1 MPTILDLC
9 GGTGSWSRP
18 YREAGY
24 RVVIVDPLAEGGDDW
39 LGTVENFYTA
49 LLSGSLDYIADDVR
63 GILMAPPCT
72 EFAGSGARWWAE
84 KEVNEPR
91 KLVNA
96 IATVLACMN
105 VRDDI
110 APQWWAMENPVGRM
124 RRIVKERARVDI
136 GLFTMTFNPC
146 DYGDPW
152 TKRTCLWGNFTI
164 PKETPVKPTE
174 GSKMHLMSP
183 GPERWRL
190 RSATPPGFA
199 RAFFEANP

>member
-24 RVVIVDPLAEGGDDW
+24 RVVIVDPLAEGGDNW
-39 LGTVENFYTA
+39 PGTVENFYVA

-72 EFAGSGARWWAE
+72 EFSGSGARWWAN
-84 KEVNEPR
+84 KDDNEPH
-91 KLVNA
+91 KLTEA
-96 IATVLACMN
+96 ISTVLACLR
-105 VRDDI
+105 VRVDVQ
-110 APQWWAMENPVGRM
+110 PKWWVMENPVGRM
-124 RRIVKERARVDI
+124 RRIVRERAGMEI
-136 GLFTMTFNPC
+136 GPYAMTFNPC

-152 TKRTCLWGNFTI
+152 TKRTCLWGDFTP
-164 PKETPVKPTE
+164 PKRTPVEPTE
-174 GSKMHLMSP
+174 GSKIHLMAP
-183 GPERWRL
+183 GPDRWRL